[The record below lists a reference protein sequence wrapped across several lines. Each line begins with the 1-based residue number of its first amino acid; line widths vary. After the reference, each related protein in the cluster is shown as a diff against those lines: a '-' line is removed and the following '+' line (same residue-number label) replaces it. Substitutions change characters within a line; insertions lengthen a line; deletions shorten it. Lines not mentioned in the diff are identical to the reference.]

1 MNYQQY
7 FDCRVKVQPV
17 YDDNMRRIHGHN
29 NACDIAKGLTVTAGE
44 AFLHPTN
51 PVKFKIEVN
60 DPVFF
65 NKRLTADRDGY
76 S

>member
-17 YDDNMRRIHGHN
+17 YDYNMRRTNGDK
-29 NACDIAKGLTVTAGE
+29 ASDIAKGLTVMAGE